1 MTEVESAV
9 AVPLTVAQ
17 LDMIFRGLDSLLRTQ
32 GLNHAAPVVELALYL
47 QNEAKKCAS
56 SPQA

>member
-1 MTEVESAV
+1 MAEVESAV
-9 AVPLTVAQ
+9 TVPLTVAQ
-17 LDMIFRGLDSLLRTQ
+17 LDMIFRGLDSLIRAN

-47 QNEAKKCAS
+47 QSEAKKCAS